1 MKPYTLHTFK
11 HTAPDDGPKGWCAA
25 VGFFDGVHLGHRY
38 LLQQVKAEAAA
49 RGLLPMAVTFEEHP
63 RLALTPTRYWPE
75 LLTTNKEKLALLRQE
90 GLAACAVLHF
100 DHAMSMLTSQEFMQ
114 KILGEGLGVKC
125 L

>member
-25 VGFFDGVHLGHRY
+25 VGFFDGVHLGHHY

-75 LLTTNKEKLALLRQE
+75 LLTTNEEKLALLRQE
-90 GLAACAVLHF
+90 GLAACAVLESHLEET
-100 DHAMSMLTSQEFMQ
+100 A
-114 KILGEGLGVKC
+114 K
-125 L
+125 